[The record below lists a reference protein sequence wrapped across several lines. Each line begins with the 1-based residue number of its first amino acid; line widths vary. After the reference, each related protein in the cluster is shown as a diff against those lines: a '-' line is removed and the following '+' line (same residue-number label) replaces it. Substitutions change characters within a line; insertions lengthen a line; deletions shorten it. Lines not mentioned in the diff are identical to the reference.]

1 MDRWTC
7 PACQRDFGKPN
18 RSHQCSPGLTIEQY
32 FAAAAPFE
40 RPVFEAV
47 AEHLR
52 SLGDV
57 IIDPIAVG
65 ILFKHGPVFCEL
77 RARKRW
83 VALGFGLRRK
93 LTSSRLSRKVN
104 GYQGKYYHVINVTDP
119 AQIDDEVKAWL
130 TESYWTAMGMM
141 VPADDPTLEP
151 DDIDDPF
158 GS

>member
-7 PACQRDFGKPN
+7 PACQREFGKPN
-18 RSHQCSPGLTIEQY
+18 QSHQCKPGLTIQQY
-32 FAAAAPFE
+32 FAGAAPFE

-47 AEHLR
+47 VSHLR

-65 ILFKHGPVFCEL
+65 IVFKHGPVFCEL
-77 RARKRW
+77 RARKNW

-93 LTSSRLSRKVN
+93 LTSPRLSRKVT
-104 GYQGKYYHVINVTDP
+104 GYQGRFYHVINVIDA
-119 AQIDDEVKAWL
+119 AQVDDEVKEWL
-130 TESYWTAMGMM
+130 TESYWTAVGMT
-141 VPADDPTLEP
+141 VPADDRPFEP

-158 GS
+158 GA